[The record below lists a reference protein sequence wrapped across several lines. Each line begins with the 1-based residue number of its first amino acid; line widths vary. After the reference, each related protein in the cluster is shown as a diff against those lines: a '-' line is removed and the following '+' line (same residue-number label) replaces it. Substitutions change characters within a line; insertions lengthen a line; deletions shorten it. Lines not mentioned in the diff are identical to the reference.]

1 MDIHS
6 RDKTLV
12 IPRVHDCIALFLGS
26 DAAYRRE
33 FARYP
38 GTYYVSAGW
47 VEGKSQAPSSPHGE
61 SPGVSRPRGVPAN
74 GEVDADAAES
84 KAPLGSGPTQEEFR
98 RFVEEYGEENVEAIK
113 RFLYL
118 SNAEFCQ
125 TIRLSQI
132 HILRQEGLLDLS
144 QPHLTRGGPLFG
156 G

>member
-1 MDIHS
+1 MG
-6 RDKTLV
+6 RGE
-12 IPRVHDCIALFLGS
+12 IPGAVEPTRRIARGQPPT
-26 DAAYRRE
+26 RR
-33 FARYP
+33 
-38 GTYYVSAGW
+38 T
-47 VEGKSQAPSSPHGE
+47 
-61 SPGVSRPRGVPAN
+61 AN

-84 KAPLGSGPTQEEFR
+84 KPPLGSGPTQEEFR

-118 SNAEFCQ
+118 SNAELCQ